1 MSALARSVIARSVI
15 AYVEREVVVVEVWAM
30 ALVRFLN
37 RLRKNLCPRG
47 YQPPLE
53 RDIVRADA

>member
-1 MSALARSVIARSVI
+1 VIARSVI